1 MWGQIVKKA
10 KNKPMGFSSC
20 ISHHKGRILTAC
32 GGFFVMLALWMALP
46 HPVEVQAAETVHATV
61 NNIQQMNEAL
71 GGNHKIKGNRLI
83 LQSDVTLDTKCDIAI
98 QSTKPFEMT
107 LDMNGKT
114 IRNKSGIFFKTEVPY
129 NVKLR
134 KWTFTVTGSG
144 KLVSDYGMFVDSN
157 GNGRTDLVLAGD
169 VDYHASGFLFSIE
182 GSITMKKGTLHKPQ
196 EDKNSANNP
205 TVYIGDFVM
214 QGGKIEGAIEVVYNM
229 EMTGGMVGEIHG
241 DTEGSVPEITIR
253 GGTVKGMV
261 DECRLVMYG
270 GKIGSFRAVFEG
282 GLGLHLYG
290 GTIEKGVTLGD
301 ECGITMSGGTIKG
314 KGVDL
319 KGEFS
324 EMKMT
329 GGKIIAEDSIAVKC
343 LYGAKLRFGGGTI
356 AVTKKN
362 AVGIYGDATARVV
375 LLNGTIKQ
383 KYNTGKYAIQLTKKN
398 PFDMKGANLYMK
410 GEKGQKIHT
419 TGFKYA
425 LKRNAASKVSMSKHT
440 KISCPQNSKKNYTSS
455 SKLPTSIKG
464 NMLVKF

>member
-1 MWGQIVKKA
+1 
-10 KNKPMGFSSC
+10 
-20 ISHHKGRILTAC
+20 
-32 GGFFVMLALWMALP
+32 MLALWMALP

-61 NNIQQMNEAL
+61 NNIQQMNKAL

-144 KLVSDYGMFVDSN
+144 KMVSAVGIFDDSCWYASL
-157 GNGRTDLVLAGD
+157 DLVLAGD
-169 VDYHASGFLFSIE
+169 IDYHASGFLFSAY
-182 GSITMKKGTLHKPQ
+182 GTITIKKGTLHKRPNK
-196 EDKNSANNP
+196 DF
-205 TVYIGDFVM
+205 TVGKTYGSLVM
-214 QGGKIEGAIEVVYNM
+214 EGGKIEGAVALATDM
-229 EMTGGMVGEIHG
+229 EMTGGTVDEILG
-241 DTEGSVPEITIR
+241 DIESVPVITMR
-253 GGTVKGMV
+253 GGTVKGKV
-261 DECRLVMYG
+261 DECCLTMYG
-270 GKIGSFRAVFEG
+270 GKIGSFATGLEG
-282 GLGLHLYG
+282 YLVLYG
-290 GTIEKGVTLGD
+290 GTVEKGVTLGD
-301 ECGITMSGGTIKG
+301 ECGMTMRGGTIKG

-319 KGEFS
+319 KGELC

-329 GGKIIAEDSIAVKC
+329 GGKIIADDSIAVKC
-343 LYGAKLRFGGGTI
+343 LHRAKFRFGGGTI

-383 KYNTGKYAIQLTKKN
+383 KHNTGKYAIQLTKKN

-410 GEKGQKIHT
+410 GEKGQRVHT

-425 LKRNAASKVSMSKHT
+425 LKRNAASKVSMSKNT
-440 KISCPQNSKKNYTSS
+440 KISCPKNSKKSYTSS